1 MCSALKIP
9 IEVSGRSGGHSWQQ
23 LLGALG
29 GLQPGALSLQKRAGL
44 GSNVLAAVRLPMG
57 RMASCRWGR
66 EETHNIRLGQPGEP
80 CVIR

>member
-1 MCSALKIP
+1 MLCFENPHRGVWALR
-9 IEVSGRSGGHSWQQ
+9 GAQ
-23 LLGALG
+23 LAAAAWCTG